1 MMITKETVAERIC
14 DYLRHHLSLAQLVD
28 WAEDA
33 LRDAPIDEG
42 DADLI
47 ADILA
52 KVGLGDVKQFGLTW
66 DDCFESLGRLGYEV
80 EIKVKRL
87 AAA

>member
-1 MMITKETVAERIC
+1 MRITKETVAEKIC
-14 DYLRHHLSLAQLVD
+14 DYLRRRMSLAQLVD

-33 LRDAPIDEG
+33 LRDAPIAEG
-42 DADLI
+42 DAELI
-47 ADILA
+47 ADLLA
-52 KVGLGDVKQFGLTW
+52 KLGLGDVKQFGLTW

-87 AAA
+87 SAA

>member
-1 MMITKETVAERIC
+1 MITKETVAEKIC
-14 DYLRHHLSLAQLVD
+14 EYLRHLMSLAELVD

-42 DADLI
+42 NADLI
-47 ADILA
+47 VDILA
-52 KVGLGDVKQFGLTW
+52 RLGLGDVKQFGLTW
-66 DDCFESLGRLGYEV
+66 EDCFNHLGRLGYEV
-80 EIKVKRL
+80 EVHVKRL